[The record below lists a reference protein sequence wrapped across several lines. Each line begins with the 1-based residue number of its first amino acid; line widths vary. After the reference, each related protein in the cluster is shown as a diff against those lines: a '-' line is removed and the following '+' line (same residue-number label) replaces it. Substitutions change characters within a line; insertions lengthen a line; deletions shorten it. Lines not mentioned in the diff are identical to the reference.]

1 MEDRKKKKRNQTEEL
16 KESLPKLWQLF
27 FFFNSK
33 RKESSSSGNG
43 DEAREGM
50 EEWRMK
56 GWKDEERRIR
66 AEQSFRALPGAAVD

>member
-1 MEDRKKKKRNQTEEL
+1 MST
-16 KESLPKLWQLF
+16 F

-33 RKESSSSGNG
+33 GKERSSSGNG
-43 DEAREGM
+43 NEAREGM

-66 AEQSFRALPGAAVD
+66 VEQPFRALPGAAVD